1 MCKNTNTGK
10 EVLINPE
17 NRNEVHNLEK
27 IIDSETG
34 KPIIVNQT
42 TGEKIENI
50 IPIINPETVISSKIH
65 YR

>member
-17 NRNEVHNLEK
+17 NRKEK